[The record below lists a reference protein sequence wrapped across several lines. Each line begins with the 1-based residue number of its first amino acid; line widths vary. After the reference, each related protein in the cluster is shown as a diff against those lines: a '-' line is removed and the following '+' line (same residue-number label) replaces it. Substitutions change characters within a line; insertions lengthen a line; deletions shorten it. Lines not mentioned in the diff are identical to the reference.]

1 MRSEFQA
8 AIAQLIAEKGLPRE
22 VVMETVAT
30 ALLAAYR
37 KSFGGG
43 ENIRIEVDKNGE
55 VRVWATKKIVAQVTD
70 ANEEISLA
78 EAQRIEPHAA
88 LGQTIDVDSSY
99 IFARIPAQT
108 AKQVILQRIREAEH
122 EHLYDQLKDWLVK
135 SALAYSLAKIP
146 SVAGFSISTKQ
157 NV

>member
-43 ENIRIEVDKNGE
+43 ENVRIEVDKNGE
-55 VRVWATKKIVAQVTD
+55 VHVWASKRVVAQVKD
-70 ANEEISLA
+70 PNEEISLA
-78 EAQRIEPHAA
+78 EAQRLIPNAA
-88 LGQTIDVDSSY
+88 LGQSMDVDSSF
-99 IFARIPAQT
+99 IFTRIPAQT
-108 AKQVILQRIREAEH
+108 ANRLFSNAFARQNMSICMTRSKTGLERFAWERSPVRT
-122 EHLYDQLKDWLVK
+122 
-135 SALAYSLAKIP
+135 P
-146 SVAGFSISTKQ
+146 FVAGSLTLTSTR
-157 NV
+157 

>member
-55 VRVWATKKIVAQVTD
+55 GRVWAAKRVVAQVTSPND
-70 ANEEISLA
+70 EISLP
-78 EAQRIEPHAA
+78 EAQRLIPRAA
-88 LGQTIDVDSSY
+88 LGQHINVDSSF
-99 IFARIPAQT
+99 IFARIPPQT
-108 AKQVILQRIREAEH
+108 PNQLILHHIR
-122 EHLYDQLKDWLVK
+122 Q
-135 SALAYSLAKIP
+135 S
-146 SVAGFSISTKQ
+146 
-157 NV
+157 

>member
-43 ENIRIEVDKNGE
+43 ENVRIEVDKNGE
-55 VRVWATKKIVAQVTD
+55 VHVWAAKRVVALRWY
-70 ANEEISLA
+70 SYRSPRPLL
-78 EAQRIEPHAA
+78 HA
-88 LGQTIDVDSSY
+88 
-99 IFARIPAQT
+99 
-108 AKQVILQRIREAEH
+108 LQRPRPQRA
-122 EHLYDQLKDWLVK
+122 W
-135 SALAYSLAKIP
+135 
-146 SVAGFSISTKQ
+146 
-157 NV
+157 

>member
-55 VRVWATKKIVAQVTD
+55 VHVWASKKVVAQVED
-70 ANEEISLA
+70 PNEEISLA
-78 EAQRIEPHAA
+78 EAQRLMPRAA
-88 LGQTIDVDSSY
+88 L
-99 IFARIPAQT
+99 
-108 AKQVILQRIREAEH
+108 
-122 EHLYDQLKDWLVK
+122 
-135 SALAYSLAKIP
+135 
-146 SVAGFSISTKQ
+146 
-157 NV
+157 

>member
-30 ALLAAYR
+30 ALLSAYR

-55 VRVWATKKIVAQVTD
+55 VRVWAAKKVVAQVS
-70 ANEEISLA
+70 NSSEEISLA
-78 EAQRIEPHAA
+78 EAQPLVPRGA
-88 LGQTIDVDSSY
+88 LGQILDLDSSF
-99 IFARIPAQT
+99 ILARIPAQT
-108 AKQVILQRIREAEH
+108 VKQVI
-122 EHLYDQLKDWLVK
+122 
-135 SALAYSLAKIP
+135 
-146 SVAGFSISTKQ
+146 
-157 NV
+157 